1 MQAYAASSIAPL
13 RDFVQSTTRLVERAA
28 GERALL
34 VEASDLMKK
43 LIARDDWLP
52 DEFATPDPLR
62 YQQYLLFAD
71 PLDRF
76 AIVSFV
82 WGPGQ
87 HTPIHDHTVWGIVG
101 VLRGAECAQRYRL
114 TDQGPVAEGDEQRLD
129 TGDVEIVSPTLGDIH
144 RVRNAFDDRSSISI
158 HVYGG
163 NIGRIARHVF
173 APGSP
178 DAKPFVS
185 GYSNTTTPNLS

>member
-1 MQAYAASSIAPL
+1 MSEQPASSIAPL
-13 RDFVQSTTRLVERAA
+13 RDFVLATTRLVELAP
-28 GERALL
+28 GETALL
-34 VEASDLMKK
+34 EEGSNMMKR
-43 LIARDDWLP
+43 LLSRDDWLP
-52 DEFATPDPLR
+52 AEFAAPHPVR
-62 YQQYLLFAD
+62 YQQNLLFAD

-76 AIVSFV
+76 SVVSFV
-82 WGPGQ
+82 WGAGQ

-114 TDQGPVAEGDEQRLD
+114 TEQGPVLDGNEQRLE
-129 TGDVEIVSPTLGDIH
+129 TGDIEVVSPTLGDIH
-144 RVRNAFDDRSSISI
+144 RVRNAFDDRTSISI

-178 DAKPFVS
+178 VAKPFVS
-185 GYSNTTTPNLS
+185 GYSNTTTPSLS